1 MSERRQQLLT
11 DSYLHVS
18 AVVQSVV
25 IAGVIAVLVGIA
37 VYRSPIGSAVATGLA
52 STVLTLPSFA
62 LLGLLIP
69 ILGLGVAPTVTALVL
84 YGLLPII
91 RNTIIG
97 LASVDPAI
105 TDAAR
110 GVGMNR
116 LRVLTR
122 IEMPLAW
129 PSILAGS
136 GSVRRCSWA
145 SSRSRP
151 TRKAR
156 PGQSHLLGLSRVG
169 SPTAVPQALTG
180 TVLIVI
186 LALVLDGLLVLLGRL
201 TTSRGFVTDLLP
213 AEERTGSG
221 VEIVLDDVVKQYA
234 GQERPAVDHVS
245 MDHSRR

>member
-1 MSERRQQLLT
+1 MLT

-129 PSILAGS
+129 PSILAGIRVS
-136 GSVRRCSWA
+136 TQMLMGILA
-145 SSRSRP
+145 IAAYAKGPGLGNLISS
-151 TRKAR
+151 
-156 PGQSHLLGLSRVG
+156 GLSRVG

-201 TTSRGFVTDLLP
+201 TTSRGLRD
-213 AEERTGSG
+213 
-221 VEIVLDDVVKQYA
+221 
-234 GQERPAVDHVS
+234 
-245 MDHSRR
+245 